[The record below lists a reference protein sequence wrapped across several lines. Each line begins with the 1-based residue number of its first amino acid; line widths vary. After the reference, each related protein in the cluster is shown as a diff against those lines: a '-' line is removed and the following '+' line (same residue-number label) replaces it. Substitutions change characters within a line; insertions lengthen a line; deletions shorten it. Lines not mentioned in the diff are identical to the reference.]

1 MVCINELED
10 EKLKLL
16 KQRNAI
22 DSKVKEIESNIGKI
36 QSKCQHNNVDE
47 IETEGKDYYYSCV
60 ICKDCGYSW
69 LQ

>member
-22 DSKVKEIESNIGKI
+22 DSKVKKIESNIEKM
-36 QSKCQHNNVDE
+36 QSKCQHNNIDL
-47 IETEGKDYYYSCV
+47 IEAEGKDYYYSCA
-60 ICKDCGYSW
+60 ICKDCGHSW